1 MPKVDDVRVLL
12 GAYGGHE
19 CPIPTPSPIVCL
31 DVVVA
36 RGASWTFTPP
46 PGHVVAWAFVYR
58 GRALVVGAEVSR
70 ELVVLDE
77 RDAPVTVMALGDAR
91 LLFG

>member
-1 MPKVDDVRVLL
+1 
-12 GAYGGHE
+12 
-19 CPIPTPSPIVCL
+19 
-31 DVVVA
+31 
-36 RGASWTFTPP
+36 
-46 PGHVVAWAFVYR
+46 VYR